1 MGKKL
6 TQVKGRLR
14 SVDDNRGM
22 RTLRHFTFISRLVL
36 AWFVLSLGVAVA
48 SPIVKPQDILMVC
61 TGTGVMKVLLQAEDG
76 SISEVAG
83 NGMDCPLC
91 ASMVA
96 PPPMDHWA
104 VEPVQPLSYALQGIP
119 SAHIAARTAA
129 PFPARGPP
137 VSL

>member
-1 MGKKL
+1 M
-6 TQVKGRLR
+6 
-14 SVDDNRGM
+14 DDNRAM
-22 RTLRHFTFISRLVL
+22 RTLRHFTFLSRLVL
-36 AWFVLSLGVAVA
+36 VWFVLSLGVAVA

-76 SISEVAG
+76 STSEVVG
-83 NGMDCPLC
+83 NSMDCPLC

-104 VEPVQPLSYALQGIP
+104 VEPVQPLAFALQGIP

-129 PFPARGPP
+129 PLPARGPP
-137 VSL
+137 VSI

>member
-1 MGKKL
+1 L
-6 TQVKGRLR
+6 IWR
-14 SVDDNRGM
+14 VDDNPAM
-22 RTLRHFTFISRLVL
+22 RTLRHFTFLSRLVL
-36 AWFVLSLGVAVA
+36 VWFVLSLGVAVA

-76 SISEVAG
+76 STSEVVG
-83 NGMDCPLC
+83 NSMDCPLC

-104 VEPVQPLSYALQGIP
+104 VEPVQPLAFALQGIP

-129 PFPARGPP
+129 PLPARGPP
-137 VSL
+137 VSI